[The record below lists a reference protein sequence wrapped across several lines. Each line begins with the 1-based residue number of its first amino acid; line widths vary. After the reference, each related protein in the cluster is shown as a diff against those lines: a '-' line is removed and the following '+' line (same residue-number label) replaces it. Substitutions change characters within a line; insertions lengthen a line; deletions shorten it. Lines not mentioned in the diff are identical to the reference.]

1 MHGKI
6 FNRKTIIIVS
16 AIVSVIVLLLIFS
29 NSLKDV
35 VKEAVKP
42 DESKLSQTYN
52 ASRYFFRVGYPDDWF
67 VEEDINGFGFK
78 NNNDK
83 GIVIRMYNI
92 EDADKVSAA
101 TKEPSPSGDAA
112 GSTSQSLTESA
123 YSTVINFFYR
133 SLNNGEVISNSDAC
147 QRFMDEFS
155 SGLMYG
161 DDYAAEYSF
170 GSISDFTADNLTFSC
185 VSYTCKVYS
194 YTTNNSG
201 EKIASAT
208 PLKVINGELYTASRS
223 MAYYAVN
230 FESELDPSS
239 SEYTDYK
246 KDFINIL
253 NDFRFSVFDD

>member
-1 MHGKI
+1 MHEKI

-16 AIVSVIVLLLIFS
+16 AIVTVIVLLLVFS
-29 NSLKDV
+29 NSLKDA

-67 VEEDINGFGFK
+67 VEDDVNGFGFK

-83 GIVIRMYNI
+83 GIVIRMFNAD
-92 EDADKVSAA
+92 DAEQKSDITNPPLPTGTDNSVA
-101 TKEPSPSGDAA
+101 E
-112 GSTSQSLTESA
+112 QLTEQTD

-133 SLNNGEVISNSDAC
+133 GLKEGEVVSGSDAC

-155 SGLMYG
+155 SGLMYE
-161 DDYAAEYSF
+161 DDYAVEYKF
-170 GSISDFTADNLTFSC
+170 GNMSEFTADNLTFSF
-185 VSYTCKVYS
+185 VEYTCKVYS
-194 YTTNNSG
+194 YTTDASG
-201 EKIASAT
+201 QKVASSK
-208 PLKVINGELYTASRS
+208 PLKTLNGELYAASRS

-230 FESELDPSS
+230 FESELDPANSK
-239 SEYTDYK
+239 YKDYR

-253 NDFRFSVFDD
+253 NDFRFSVFAD